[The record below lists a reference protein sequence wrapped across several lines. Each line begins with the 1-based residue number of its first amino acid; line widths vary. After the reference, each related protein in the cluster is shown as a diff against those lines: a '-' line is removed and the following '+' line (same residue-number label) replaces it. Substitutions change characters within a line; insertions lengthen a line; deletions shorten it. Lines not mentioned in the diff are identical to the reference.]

1 MTESQNA
8 VRPPRRIPDFAT
20 RDEEA
25 AWWDTHSIPDY
36 LDELEPVQAR
46 FAKNLSNPLAVRL
59 DPRDR
64 IELTRRAKD
73 LGIGPSTL
81 IRMWVR
87 ERLRQEAAGDAH
99 PR

>member
-1 MTESQNA
+1 MSTPQDTA
-8 VRPPRRIPDFAT
+8 RPPRRIPDFAT
-20 RDEEA
+20 REEEA
-25 AWWDTHSIPDY
+25 AWWDTHSITDY
-36 LDELEPVQAR
+36 LDELEPVRAR

-64 IELTRRAKD
+64 IELTRRAKE

-87 ERLRQEAAGDAH
+87 ERLRHEAASE
-99 PR
+99 